1 VWLEFL
7 IIPVGIKLLH
17 PKAENLVLWTIIHCL
32 GLPKSN
38 RVVIYPGKHIM
49 IDPNLQLKNK
59 IIPIKI
65 QSQAIFKDIIGRGS
79 AMQKIFRM
87 VEKVAVSD
95 TTIMLNGETGTG
107 KGLIA
112 RAIHLASGRKDKPF
126 VQINCGATPEG
137 LLESEFFGYRRG
149 AFTGATSDRAG
160 KFEMAKGGTI
170 FLDEIGDMSADLQVK
185 VLRVLEEGEFERVGG
200 NETIKTDARFIAAT
214 HRDLEEEVQKR
225 NFREDLFYRLYVIPI
240 MLPTLK
246 ERRGD
251 IPYLVSYFLEE
262 FHRKREELPTKI
274 SDNAMKIMVNYS
286 WPGNV
291 RELRNL
297 IERLVV
303 LNEGEEILAEDLPKK
318 LRIESGQQPQRKLKV
333 DGEGISFNT
342 AVSEFEKALILSAL
356 EKTNWVKNK
365 AAQLLRIKRTTL
377 VEKVKRYQ
385 LEKNSGSE
393 N

>member
-1 VWLEFL
+1 M
-7 IIPVGIKLLH
+7 
-17 PKAENLVLWTIIHCL
+17 ND
-32 GLPKSN
+32 SN
-38 RVVIYPGKHIM
+38 F
-49 IDPNLQLKNK
+49 QLKNT

-65 QSQAIFKDIIGRGS
+65 QSQVIFKDIIGRGP
-79 AMQKIFRM
+79 AMQRIFKI
-87 VEKVAVSD
+87 VEKVADSD

-112 RAIHLASGRKDKPF
+112 RAIHFASGRKEKPF

-149 AFTGATSDRAG
+149 AFTGATADKAG

-200 NETIKTDARFIAAT
+200 HETIKSDARIIAAT
-214 HRDLEEEVQKR
+214 HRDLEEEVQKK

-240 MLPTLK
+240 LLPTLK
-246 ERRGD
+246 ERKDD
-251 IPYLVSYFLEE
+251 IPSLVSYFLEE
-262 FHRKREELPTKI
+262 FRQKKDDLPAEV
-274 SDNAMKIMVNYS
+274 SDEAMKIMVNYS

-297 IERLVV
+297 IERLTV
-303 LNEGEEILAEDLPKK
+303 LHEGEKILPEDLPEKIRK
-318 LRIESGQQPQRKLKV
+318 ESGRHVRGKSKV

-342 AVSEFEKALILSAL
+342 AVNEFEKALIISAL

-365 AAQLLRIKRTTL
+365 AAQLLKVKRTTL
-377 VEKVKRYQ
+377 VEKIKRYN
-385 LEKNSGSE
+385 LGKDTGSE
-393 N
+393 S

>member
-1 VWLEFL
+1 M
-7 IIPVGIKLLH
+7 
-17 PKAENLVLWTIIHCL
+17 T
-32 GLPKSN
+32 
-38 RVVIYPGKHIM
+38 
-49 IDPNLQLKNK
+49 DPNLQLTNK
-59 IIPIKI
+59 VIPIKI
-65 QSQAIFKDIIGRGS
+65 QSQAIFKDIIGHGP
-79 AMQKIFRM
+79 AMQKIFRI

-112 RAIHLASGRKDKPF
+112 RAIHLASGRKDRPF

-149 AFTGATSDRAG
+149 AFTGAISDRAG

-200 NETIKTDARFIAAT
+200 NETIKTDARIIAAT
-214 HRDLEEEVQKR
+214 HRDLEEEVQKG

-246 ERRGD
+246 ERQGD
-251 IPYLVSYFLEE
+251 IPYLVSYFLNE
-262 FHRKREELPTKI
+262 FHQKREELPTKI
-274 SDNAMKIMVNYS
+274 SDKAMKIMVNYS

-303 LNEGEEILAEDLPKK
+303 LNEGEEILAEDLPEKF
-318 LRIESGQQPQRKLKV
+318 RIESGQQAQHKLEV
-333 DGEGISFNT
+333 DTEGISFNT

-377 VEKVKRYQ
+377 VEKVKRYN
-385 LEKNSGSE
+385 LEKDNGSE

>member
-1 VWLEFL
+1 M
-7 IIPVGIKLLH
+7 
-17 PKAENLVLWTIIHCL
+17 T
-32 GLPKSN
+32 
-38 RVVIYPGKHIM
+38 
-49 IDPNLQLKNK
+49 DPNLQLKNK
-59 IIPIKI
+59 VIPIKI

-112 RAIHLASGRKDKPF
+112 RAIHLASGCKEKPF

-149 AFTGATSDRAG
+149 AFTGATSDKAG

-200 NETIKTDARFIAAT
+200 NETIKTDARIIAAT
-214 HRDLEEEVQKR
+214 HRDLEEEVQKG

-246 ERRGD
+246 ERKDD

-262 FHRKREELPTKI
+262 FSQKKEELPAKVT
-274 SDNAMKIMVNYS
+274 DEAMKILVNHS

-303 LNEGEEILAEDLPKK
+303 LNEGEKILPEDLPEK
-318 LRIESGQQPQRKLKV
+318 LRIESGRPTRRKLEV
-333 DGEGISFNT
+333 DGQGISFNT
-342 AVSEFEKALILSAL
+342 AVSEFEKALIISAL

-377 VEKVKRYQ
+377 VEKIKRYR
-385 LEKNSGSE
+385 LGKDSGSE

>member
-1 VWLEFL
+1 M
-7 IIPVGIKLLH
+7 
-17 PKAENLVLWTIIHCL
+17 T
-32 GLPKSN
+32 
-38 RVVIYPGKHIM
+38 
-49 IDPNLQLKNK
+49 DPNLQLTNK
-59 IIPIKI
+59 VIPIKI
-65 QSQAIFKDIIGRGS
+65 QSQVIFKDIIGRGS
-79 AMQKIFRM
+79 AMQKIFRI
-87 VEKVAVSD
+87 VEKVAISD

-149 AFTGATSDRAG
+149 AFTGATADKAG

-200 NETIKTDARFIAAT
+200 NETIKTDARIIAAT
-214 HRDLEEEVQKR
+214 HRDLEEEVQKG

-246 ERRGD
+246 ERQGD
-251 IPYLVSYFLEE
+251 IPFLVSYFLEE
-262 FHRKREELPTKI
+262 FRQKKEDLPTKI
-274 SDNAMKIMVNYS
+274 SDKAMKIMVNYS

-303 LNEGEEILAEDLPKK
+303 LNEGEKILPEDLPEK
-318 LRIESGQQPQRKLKV
+318 LRIESGRPAPRNLDV

-342 AVSEFEKALILSAL
+342 AVSEFEKALIISAL

-365 AAQLLRIKRTTL
+365 AAQLLKIKRTTL
-377 VEKVKRYQ
+377 VEKIKRYQ
-385 LEKNSGSE
+385 LGKDPGPE

>member
-1 VWLEFL
+1 M
-7 IIPVGIKLLH
+7 
-17 PKAENLVLWTIIHCL
+17 TD
-32 GLPKSN
+32 S
-38 RVVIYPGKHIM
+38 
-49 IDPNLQLKNK
+49 NLQLNNK
-59 IIPIKI
+59 VIPIKVP
-65 QSQAIFKDIIGRGS
+65 SQEIFQNIIGRGP
-79 AMQKIFRM
+79 AMQKIFRI
-87 VEKVAVSD
+87 VEKVAESD

-112 RAIHLASGRKDKPF
+112 RAIHLASGRRDKPF

-149 AFTGATSDRAG
+149 AFTGATADKPG

-246 ERRGD
+246 ERKGD
-251 IPYLVSYFLEE
+251 IPYLVTYFLEE
-262 FHRKREELPTKI
+262 FSQKKEEVPTKV
-274 SDNAMKIMVNYS
+274 SDEAMKILVNYS

-303 LNEGEEILAEDLPKK
+303 LNEGEAIFPEDLPEK
-318 LRIESGQQPQRKLKV
+318 LRTEGGQQTRPKV
-333 DGEGISFNT
+333 PVDSEGISFNT
-342 AVSEFEKALILSAL
+342 AVSEFEKALIIGAL

-365 AAQLLRIKRTTL
+365 AAKLLKIKRTTL
-377 VEKVKRYQ
+377 VEKIKRYN
-385 LEKNSGSE
+385 LGKDDGAE

>member
-1 VWLEFL
+1 M
-7 IIPVGIKLLH
+7 
-17 PKAENLVLWTIIHCL
+17 TD
-32 GLPKSN
+32 S
-38 RVVIYPGKHIM
+38 
-49 IDPNLQLKNK
+49 NLQLKNK
-59 IIPIKI
+59 VIPIKI
-65 QSQAIFKDIIGRGS
+65 QSQIIFKDIIGRGA
-79 AMQKIFRM
+79 AMQKIFRI
-87 VEKVAVSD
+87 VEKVADSD

-112 RAIHLASGRKDKPF
+112 RAIHRASSRKDKPF

-149 AFTGATSDRAG
+149 AFTGATADKAG
-160 KFEMAKGGTI
+160 KFELAKGGTI
-170 FLDEIGDMSADLQVK
+170 FLDEIGDMSAELQVK

-200 NETIKTDARFIAAT
+200 IETIKSDARIVAAT

-246 ERRGD
+246 ERKGD

-262 FHRKREELPTKI
+262 FSKKKAAQPAKV
-274 SDNAMKIMVNYS
+274 SDDAMKILVNYS

-303 LNEGEEILAEDLPKK
+303 LHEGDQILPQDLPEK
-318 LRIESGQQPQRKLKV
+318 LRVEGGQRPQRKLRA

-342 AVSEFEKALILSAL
+342 AVSEFEKALIISAL
-356 EKTNWVKNK
+356 ERTNWVKNK
-365 AAQLLRIKRTTL
+365 AAQLLKIKRTTL
-377 VEKVKRYQ
+377 VEKIKRYN
-385 LEKNSGSE
+385 LGKDTESDS
-393 N
+393 

>member
-1 VWLEFL
+1 M
-7 IIPVGIKLLH
+7 
-17 PKAENLVLWTIIHCL
+17 TD
-32 GLPKSN
+32 S
-38 RVVIYPGKHIM
+38 
-49 IDPNLQLKNK
+49 NLQLNNK
-59 IIPIKI
+59 VIPIKVP
-65 QSQAIFKDIIGRGS
+65 SQEIFQNIIGRGP
-79 AMQKIFRM
+79 AMQKIFRI
-87 VEKVAVSD
+87 VEKVAESD

-112 RAIHLASGRKDKPF
+112 RAIHLASGRRDKPF

-149 AFTGATSDRAG
+149 AFTGATADKPG

-246 ERRGD
+246 ERKGD
-251 IPYLVSYFLEE
+251 IPYLVTYFLEE
-262 FHRKREELPTKI
+262 FSQKKEEVPTKV
-274 SDNAMKIMVNYS
+274 SDEAMKILVNYS

-303 LNEGEEILAEDLPKK
+303 LNEGEAIFPEDLPEK
-318 LRIESGQQPQRKLKV
+318 LRTEGGQQTRPKV
-333 DGEGISFNT
+333 PVDSEGISFNT
-342 AVSEFEKALILSAL
+342 AVSEFEKALIISAL

-365 AAQLLRIKRTTL
+365 AAKLLKIKRTTL
-377 VEKVKRYQ
+377 VEKIKRYN
-385 LEKNSGSE
+385 LGKDDGAE

>member
-1 VWLEFL
+1 
-7 IIPVGIKLLH
+7 
-17 PKAENLVLWTIIHCL
+17 
-32 GLPKSN
+32 
-38 RVVIYPGKHIM
+38 
-49 IDPNLQLKNK
+49 
-59 IIPIKI
+59 
-65 QSQAIFKDIIGRGS
+65 
-79 AMQKIFRM
+79 
-87 VEKVAVSD
+87 
-95 TTIMLNGETGTG
+95 MLNGETGTG

-112 RAIHLASGRKDKPF
+112 RAIHLASGRKDRPF

-149 AFTGATSDRAG
+149 AFTGAISDRAG

-200 NETIKTDARFIAAT
+200 NETIKTDARIIAAT
-214 HRDLEEEVQKR
+214 HRDLEEEVQKG

-246 ERRGD
+246 ERQGD
-251 IPYLVSYFLEE
+251 IPYLVSYFLNE
-262 FHRKREELPTKI
+262 FHQKREELPTKI
-274 SDNAMKIMVNYS
+274 SDKAMKIMVNYS

-303 LNEGEEILAEDLPKK
+303 LNEGEEILAEDLPEKF
-318 LRIESGQQPQRKLKV
+318 RIESGQQAQHKLEV
-333 DGEGISFNT
+333 DTEGISFNT

-377 VEKVKRYQ
+377 VEKVKRYN
-385 LEKNSGSE
+385 LEKDNGSE

>member
-1 VWLEFL
+1 M
-7 IIPVGIKLLH
+7 
-17 PKAENLVLWTIIHCL
+17 T
-32 GLPKSN
+32 
-38 RVVIYPGKHIM
+38 
-49 IDPNLQLKNK
+49 DPNLQLKNK
-59 IIPIKI
+59 VIPIKI
-65 QSQAIFKDIIGRGS
+65 QSQLIFKDIIGHGP
-79 AMQKIFRM
+79 AMQKIFRI
-87 VEKVAVSD
+87 VEKVAGSD

-112 RAIHLASGRKDKPF
+112 RAIHLASGRKEKPF

-149 AFTGATSDRAG
+149 AFTGATSDKPG

-214 HRDLEEEVQKR
+214 HRDLEEEVQKGS
-225 NFREDLFYRLYVIPI
+225 FREDLFYRLYVIPI
-240 MLPTLK
+240 LLPTLK
-246 ERRGD
+246 ERKGD
-251 IPYLVSYFLEE
+251 IPYLVSYFMDE
-262 FHRKREELPTKI
+262 FSQKKADLPSKV
-274 SDNAMKIMVNYS
+274 SDEAMKILVNYS

-303 LNEGEEILAEDLPKK
+303 LNEGEQILPEDLPRK
-318 LRIESGQQPQRKLKV
+318 LRNEGGQPAQRNLEAS
-333 DGEGISFNT
+333 GEGISFNT
-342 AVSEFEKALILSAL
+342 AVSEFEKALIISAL

-365 AAQLLRIKRTTL
+365 AAQLLKIKRTTL
-377 VEKVKRYQ
+377 VEKIKRYKLGQ
-385 LEKNSGSE
+385 DSE
-393 N
+393 SKD

>member
-1 VWLEFL
+1 M
-7 IIPVGIKLLH
+7 
-17 PKAENLVLWTIIHCL
+17 TD
-32 GLPKSN
+32 S
-38 RVVIYPGKHIM
+38 
-49 IDPNLQLKNK
+49 NLQLNNK
-59 IIPIKI
+59 VIPIKVP
-65 QSQAIFKDIIGRGS
+65 SQEIFQNIIGRGP
-79 AMQKIFRM
+79 AMQKIFRI
-87 VEKVAVSD
+87 VEKVAESD

-112 RAIHLASGRKDKPF
+112 RAIHLASGRRDKPF

-149 AFTGATSDRAG
+149 AFTGATADKPG

-246 ERRGD
+246 ERKGD
-251 IPYLVSYFLEE
+251 IPYLVTYFLEE
-262 FHRKREELPTKI
+262 FSQKKEEVPTKV
-274 SDNAMKIMVNYS
+274 SDEAMKILVNYS

-303 LNEGEEILAEDLPKK
+303 LNEGEAIFPEDLPEK
-318 LRIESGQQPQRKLKV
+318 LRMEGGQQTRPKV
-333 DGEGISFNT
+333 PVDSEGISFNT
-342 AVSEFEKALILSAL
+342 AVSEFEKALIIGAL

-365 AAQLLRIKRTTL
+365 AAKLLKIKRTTL
-377 VEKVKRYQ
+377 VEKIKRYN
-385 LEKNSGSE
+385 LGKDDGAE